1 VTTVEC
7 REIREYLPS
16 YVDEVTGPR
25 ASAIDEHLKSCGDC
39 RAELGRYR
47 EMVAELN
54 ALVEATEETP
64 GWVVDRI
71 LDAVGTRARQLATLR
86 ARAQTLANPKVV
98 ATGAVFAAGLAG
110 AVAVQLMRRR
120 RRRTMRSR
128 LRSALA
134 GA

>member
-1 VTTVEC
+1 MTSVDC

-16 YVDEVTGPR
+16 YVDEATGPR
-25 ASAIDEHLKSCGDC
+25 ASAIGEHLKSCGDC

-47 EMVAELN
+47 EMVAELEG
-54 ALVEATEETP
+54 LLEVTEETP
-64 GWVVDRI
+64 GWVLDRI
-71 LDAVGTRARQLATLR
+71 LDAVGTKARQLATLR
-86 ARAQTLANPKVV
+86 SRAQTLTNPKVV
-98 ATGAVFAAGLAG
+98 ATGAVFAAGVAG
-110 AVAVQLMRRR
+110 AVALKLMRRR

>member
-1 VTTVEC
+1 MTSVDC

-16 YVDEVTGPR
+16 YVDAATGPR

-47 EMVAELN
+47 EMIAELEG
-54 ALVEATEETP
+54 LLEVTEETP
-64 GWVVDRI
+64 GWALDRI
-71 LDAVGTRARQLATLR
+71 MDAVGTKARQLSTLR
-86 ARAQTLANPKVV
+86 GRAQTLANPKVV
-98 ATGAVFAAGLAG
+98 ATAGVFAAGVAG
-110 AVAVQLMRRR
+110 AVALQLMRRR